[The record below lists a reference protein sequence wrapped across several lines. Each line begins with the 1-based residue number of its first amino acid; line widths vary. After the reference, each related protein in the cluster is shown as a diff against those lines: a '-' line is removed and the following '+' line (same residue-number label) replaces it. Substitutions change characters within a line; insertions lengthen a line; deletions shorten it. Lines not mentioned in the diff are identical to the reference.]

1 MTKFKKFFAVATLI
15 FFGAATASVQ
25 FSDESNQSKYTV
37 HIEKYKVRAGDTLWD
52 ISRYYR
58 DLDDRNLYI
67 FDYQDELRRLN
78 PALVE
83 NKNQL
88 MPNDV
93 ITVKYL
99 KIKE

>member
-1 MTKFKKFFAVATLI
+1 MTKLKKFFAVATLI
-15 FFGAATASVQ
+15 FFGAATASIN
-25 FSDESNQSKYTV
+25 FSDEPKYEV
-37 HIEKYKVRAGDTLWD
+37 HVERYKVRAGDTLWD
-52 ISRYYR
+52 VSRYYR

-78 PALVE
+78 PKLVE

-88 MPNDV
+88 NVGDV
-93 ITVKYL
+93 IEVKYL

>member
-1 MTKFKKFFAVATLI
+1 MTKLKKFFAVATLI

-25 FSDESNQSKYTV
+25 FAETPKYEV
-37 HIEKYKVRAGDTLWD
+37 HVERYKVRAGDTLWD
-52 ISRYYR
+52 VSRYYR

-78 PALVE
+78 PKLVE

-99 KIKE
+99 KVKE

>member
-1 MTKFKKFFAVATLI
+1 MTKLKKFFVVATLM
-15 FFGAATASVQ
+15 FFGAATVSVQ
-25 FSDESNQSKYTV
+25 FAETPKYEVHVESIKTV
-37 HIEKYKVRAGDTLWD
+37 NGDTLWE
-52 ISRYYR
+52 IAEHYR
-58 DLDDRNLYI
+58 ALDDRNLYI
-67 FDYQDELRRLN
+67 FEYIDELRELN

-99 KIKE
+99 KVKE

>member
-1 MTKFKKFFAVATLI
+1 MTKLKKFFTVAALV

-25 FSDESNQSKYTV
+25 FSDEPKYEV
-37 HIEKYKVRAGDTLWD
+37 HVERYKVRAGDTLWD
-52 ISRYYR
+52 VSRYYR

-78 PALVE
+78 PKLVE

-99 KIKE
+99 KVKE

>member
-1 MTKFKKFFAVATLI
+1 MTKLKKIFAITAIV
-15 FFGAATASVQ
+15 FFGAATASIN
-25 FSDESNQSKYTV
+25 FSDEPKYEV
-37 HIEKYKVRAGDTLWD
+37 HVESYKVRTGETFWEIAEH
-52 ISRYYR
+52 YR
-58 DLDDRNLYI
+58 NLDDRDLYI

-78 PALVE
+78 PQLVE

-99 KIKE
+99 KVKE